1 MALALL
7 TPKKYDVNIISN
19 RLVIGEENLI
29 EAEVLNHHYSP
40 KVLKANLFAINFAV
54 PIEAVIFSP
63 KMWQREYFKT
73 EKILLKGKIQLN
85 GGKYQILHPKKI
97 NPTGDITPLYK
108 TVLQNRSVVALIKKY
123 ITKESLSAFGLSEFI
138 IEHILTIHNPTLES
152 IRDKAADSIFSE
164 KQIYALKFLE
174 IFRHIFLLQQKKVE
188 FPAIKT
194 LDRDLAPFIK
204 NLPFAMTE
212 DQQKAVADIRED
224 LQKPIQARRVIV
236 GDVGCGKT
244 TVIMATAFI
253 AGEDKAIL
261 MAPTSVLANQL
272 FEEARKM
279 LPGLRKTLVTAKTN
293 ISEEELNEADF
304 IVGTHA
310 LLYRDLPKAAV
321 LMVDEQ
327 HRFGTNQRNLLAKLT
342 GNEEGSP
349 HYFQFSATPIPRTLG
364 MITSSIV
371 NVSLIKQMPFKK
383 DIDTKVIRQNHF
395 QDLIVH
401 IKAEIS
407 KGNQVLI
414 IYPLVEESE
423 NFNYQSLEE
432 GRGFW
437 EKNFEKVYL
446 THGKDKDKENVL
458 ERFAKEGNILLS
470 TTVVEVGI
478 SLPKLSIVIIV
489 GAERLGLA
497 TLHQLRGRVSRTGLK
512 GYCFFYTKKEE
523 SERLEKL
530 TETINGFEVAEL
542 DLQYRKSGDILTGV
556 FQSGESFKWFDMAE
570 DEAIL
575 KEVNGMVFKTI

>member
-1 MALALL
+1 
-7 TPKKYDVNIISN
+7 
-19 RLVIGEENLI
+19 
-29 EAEVLNHHYSP
+29 
-40 KVLKANLFAINFAV
+40 
-54 PIEAVIFSP
+54 
-63 KMWQREYFKT
+63 MWQREYFRSGH
-73 EKILLKGKIQLN
+73 ILLKGKIQLS

-97 NPTGDITPLYK
+97 DHTGDINPLYK

-123 ITKESLSAFGLSEFI
+123 VTRESLSEFVLPEAI
-138 IEHILTIHNPTLES
+138 IDNILTIHNPTLDS
-152 IRDKAADSIFSE
+152 IRDKVEDFIFSQ

-174 IFRHIFLLQQKKVE
+174 IFRHIYLLKQKKVE

-194 LDRDLAPFIK
+194 LDRDLRPFIE
-204 NLPFAMTE
+204 NLPFSMTE

-244 TVIMATAFI
+244 TVIMAAAFI
-253 AGEDKAIL
+253 AGVDKAIL

-279 LPGLRKTLVTAKTN
+279 LPGLKKTLVTAKTN
-293 ISEEELNEADF
+293 ISDEELNEADF

-310 LLYRDLPKAAV
+310 LLYRELPNVAV

-327 HRFGTNQRNLLAKLT
+327 HRFGTNQRALLAKLT
-342 GNEEGSP
+342 SNENGSP

-383 DIDTKVIRQNHF
+383 DIDTKVIRQDHF

-401 IKAEIS
+401 IRSEIS

-423 NFNYQSLEE
+423 NFNYQSLDE

-437 EKNFEKVYL
+437 EKNFDKVYL
-446 THGKDKDKENVL
+446 THGKDKDKEEVL
-458 ERFAKEGNILLS
+458 NQFAKEGDILLS

-478 SLPKLSIVIIV
+478 SLPKLSTIVIV

-523 SERLEKL
+523 SERLDKL
-530 TETINGFEVAEL
+530 TETTNGFDVAEL
-542 DLQYRKSGDILTGV
+542 DLQYRKSGDILTGI
-556 FQSGESFKWFDMAE
+556 FQSGESFKWFDMVDDA
-570 DEAIL
+570 DIL
-575 KEVNGMVFKTI
+575 QKAKEVAKG

>member
-1 MALALL
+1 M
-7 TPKKYDVNIISN
+7 PKKYDINIITN
-19 RLVIGEENLI
+19 KPVIGEENLI

-40 KVLKANLFAINFAV
+40 KVLKANLFAENFGV

-73 EKILLKGKIQLN
+73 EKILLKGKIQFN

-97 NPTGDITPLYK
+97 NPTGDISPIYK
-108 TVLQNRSVVALIKKY
+108 TELQNRSVVALMKKY
-123 ITKESLSAFGLSEFI
+123 ITKENLEKFQVPENIVENILS
-138 IEHILTIHNPTLES
+138 IHSPTLDS
-152 IRDKAADSIFSE
+152 IRDKVEDFIFSE
-164 KQIYALKFLE
+164 KQIHALKFLE
-174 IFRHIFLLQQKKVE
+174 IYRHIYLLKQKKVDY
-188 FPAIKT
+188 PAST
-194 LDRDLAPFIK
+194 TVDRDLRPFK
-204 NLPFAMTE
+204 ENLEFTLTG
-212 DQQKAVADIRED
+212 DQEKAINDIRED
-224 LQKPIQARRVIV
+224 MTKPVQARRVIV

-244 TVIMATAFI
+244 TVIMATAFV
-253 AGEDKAIL
+253 AGEKKSIL

-279 LPGLRKTLVTAKTN
+279 LPNLKKTLVTAKTK
-293 ISEEELNEADF
+293 ISDEELNEADF

-310 LLYRDLPKAAV
+310 LLYRDLPSCAV

-342 GNEEGSP
+342 SNEKGSP

-371 NVSLIKQMPFKK
+371 GVSLIKQMPFKK
-383 DIDTKVIRQNHF
+383 DIDTKVIRQNDF
-395 QDLIVH
+395 PPLIEH
-401 IKAEIS
+401 IKEEIG
-407 KGNQVLI
+407 KTNQVLI

-446 THGKDKDKENVL
+446 THGKDKDKEDVL
-458 ERFAKEGNILLS
+458 DQFAKNGNILLS

-478 SLPKLSIVIIV
+478 SLPKLTTIVIV

-512 GYCFFYTKKEE
+512 GYCYFYTKKEE
-523 SERLEKL
+523 SERLEEL
-530 TETINGFEVAEL
+530 TKTINGFDVAEL
-542 DLQYRKSGDILTGV
+542 DLKYRKSGDLLSGI
-556 FQSGESFKWFDMAE
+556 FQSGESFKWFDMVLDE
-570 DEAIL
+570 DIL
-575 KEVNGMVFKTI
+575 KEVKGLIGS